1 MKILVALGG
10 NAILRNGGKR
20 TAAEQRATIDSTSKK
35 LARLIGEGH
44 DIALTHGNGPQ
55 VGDILLAYD
64 SAKSVV
70 SPMPLD
76 VCGAQSQ
83 GMIGYMLQQ
92 SLENQLRSAGI
103 VKNVAT
109 VLTQTVVSATDKAF
123 ANPTKPIGQF
133 YDEVESKELE
143 RKNGWSMIDDSN
155 RGFRRVVP
163 SPDPVSFLE
172 SETIKCL
179 FDDGAVV
186 IAAGGGGVPVVKD
199 VRSGRYTGVEAVIDK
214 DFAAALLARLL
225 GVDLLMILADVDGVF
240 LDYGKPEQKL
250 VGRMS
255 IREAR
260 KYLAEDQFPAGSM
273 GPKVE
278 ATVRFIESGGKRAV
292 IGSLEKVEATLDGE
306 AGTDFYR

>member
-1 MKILVALGG
+1 
-10 NAILRNGGKR
+10 
-20 TAAEQRATIDSTSKK
+20 
-35 LARLIGEGH
+35 
-44 DIALTHGNGPQ
+44 
-55 VGDILLAYD
+55 
-64 SAKSVV
+64 
-70 SPMPLD
+70 
-76 VCGAQSQ
+76 
-83 GMIGYMLQQ
+83 MIGYMLQQ

-143 RKNGWSMIDDSN
+143 RKNGWSMVDDSN

-163 SPDPVSFLE
+163 SPNPVSFLE

-214 DFAAALLARLL
+214 DLAAALLARLL

>member
-10 NAILRNGGKR
+10 NAILRRGGKG
-20 TAAEQRATIDSTSKK
+20 TAAEQEATIDSTSKR
-35 LARLIGEGH
+35 LVGLIGEGH

-64 SAKSVV
+64 SAKNVLA
-70 SPMPLD
+70 PMPLD

-92 SLENQLRSAGI
+92 SLENQLKSVGI
-103 VKNVAT
+103 AKSVAT
-109 VLTQTVVSATDKAF
+109 VLTQTVVSATDRAF
-123 ANPTKPIGQF
+123 AKPTKPIGRF
-133 YDEVESKELE
+133 YGEAESKELE
-143 RKNGWSMIDDSN
+143 KKNGWSMINDGD

-179 FDDGAVV
+179 FDEGTVV
-186 IAAGGGGVPVVKD
+186 IAAGGGGVPVVQD
-199 VRSGRYTGVEAVIDK
+199 ARSGRYVGVEAVIDK
-214 DFAAALLARLL
+214 DLAAALLARLL

-240 LDYGKPEQKL
+240 LNYGKPERRL
-250 VGRMS
+250 VDRMS
-255 IREAR
+255 VREAR
-260 KYLAEDQFPAGSM
+260 EYLAEGRFPAGSM

-278 ATVRFIESGGKRAV
+278 AAVRFIESGGKRAV
-292 IGSLEKVEATLDGE
+292 IGSLEKVEATLGGE
-306 AGTDFYR
+306 AGTDFHR

>member
-143 RKNGWSMIDDSN
+143 RKNGWSMVDDSN

-163 SPDPVSFLE
+163 SPNPVSFLE

>member
-143 RKNGWSMIDDSN
+143 RKNGWSMVDDSN

-163 SPDPVSFLE
+163 SPNPVSFLE

-214 DFAAALLARLL
+214 DLAAALLARLL

>member
-10 NAILRNGGKR
+10 NAILRRGGTG
-20 TAAEQRATIDSTSKK
+20 TAAEQEATIDSTSK
-35 LARLIGEGH
+35 RLVGIIGEGH
-44 DIALTHGNGPQ
+44 DVALTHGNGPQ

-64 SAKSVV
+64 LAKGVL

-92 SLENQLRSAGI
+92 SLENELKFVGI
-103 VKNVAT
+103 MKSVAT
-109 VLTQTVVSATDKAF
+109 VLTQTVVKATDRAF

-133 YDEVESKELE
+133 YDEAEAKDLE
-143 RKNGWSMIDDSN
+143 RRNGWSMINDSN

-163 SPDPVSFLE
+163 SPNPVSFLE

-179 FDDGAVV
+179 FDEGTVV

-199 VRSGRYTGVEAVIDK
+199 TGSRRYIGVEAVIDK
-214 DFAAALLARLL
+214 DLAAALLAGLL

-240 LDYGKPEQKL
+240 LNYGRPEQRL
-250 VGRMS
+250 VDKMS
-255 IREAR
+255 VQEAR
-260 KYLAEDQFPAGSM
+260 RYLAEGQFPAGSM

-278 ATVRFIESGGKRAV
+278 AAVRFIESGGKRAV
-292 IGSLEKVEATLDGE
+292 IGSLERVEATLGGE
-306 AGTDFYR
+306 AGTNFYQ

>member
-163 SPDPVSFLE
+163 SPNPVSFLE

-214 DFAAALLARLL
+214 DLAAALLARLL

>member
-20 TAAEQRATIDSTSKK
+20 TAAEQEATIDSTSK
-35 LARLIGEGH
+35 RLVRMIQEGH
-44 DIALTHGNGPQ
+44 EIALTHGNGPQ

-64 SAKSVV
+64 SAKSVL

-92 SLENQLRSAGI
+92 SLENQLKSVGI
-103 VKNVAT
+103 VKSVAT
-109 VLTQTVVSATDKAF
+109 VLTQTVVSATDRAF
-123 ANPTKPIGQF
+123 ANPTKPIGRF
-133 YDEVESKELE
+133 YDETESKDFE
-143 RKNGWSMIDDSN
+143 RKNGWSMINDSN

-163 SPDPVSFLE
+163 SPNPVSFLE

-179 FDDGAVV
+179 FDEGTVV

-199 VRSGRYTGVEAVIDK
+199 TRLGRYIGVEAVIDK
-214 DFAAALLARLL
+214 DLAAALLARLL
-225 GVDLLMILADVDGVF
+225 GVDLLMILADIDGVF
-240 LDYGKPEQKL
+240 LNYGRPEQRL
-250 VGRMS
+250 VDRMTV
-255 IREAR
+255 REAR
-260 KYLAEDQFPAGSM
+260 RYLAEGQFPAGSM

-278 ATVRFIESGGKRAV
+278 AAVRFIESGGKRAV
-292 IGSLEKVEATLDGE
+292 IGSLEKVEATLRGK